1 MSFQRIDG
9 SLSIL
14 PGTVHLANGT
24 YLWKPSESSEA
35 GSVQQPQPSVLE
47 ILPWFVGLVYIF

>member
-47 ILPWFVGLVYIF
+47 ILP